1 MNSNIE
7 NESLQLYMSDKSINP
22 NNPEETRQNQLL
34 TPASTPAPIQLSSDP
49 ESDSESLSSDQST
62 HTAIPHNQLSA
73 PNMSPPNE
81 EFGTPAQRHAA
92 YVTSLLHKTPI
103 KPSLTS
109 SNYSAWSDSVRFGLS
124 AASYDMFLIS
134 DEIEGTG
141 LDSEKHIATKKCVF
155 HWLLANMETTQSTR
169 FVSMISTFENG
180 IKQTPFSPALLWK
193 TV

>member
-34 TPASTPAPIQLSSDP
+34 TPASTPAPIQSSSDP

-141 LDSEKHIATKKCVF
+141 LDSERHIATKKCVF
-155 HWLLANMETTQSTR
+155 HWLLANMDTTQSTR